1 MKYFFYCLGLTILLA
16 MFLLIFL
23 TRFDRFVG
31 HLFELT
37 RLEIVAKEEEWKDMR
52 ETLMTEAGAN
62 ITYGKVSGFYAGTI
76 NDWIFLWTANG
87 IKMFKV
93 DSETILSFYDV
104 CSTNALIL
112 RNEYGN
118 NSSLPGRLDFIEWEK
133 RTKPGNYMH
142 VRFTRKGSK
151 SVIKYVDSQNS
162 RLYVDYSNFDYRNIC
177 YGR

>member
-1 MKYFFYCLGLTILLA
+1 MKYFFYCLALAILLA
-16 MFLLIFL
+16 MSLLIFL
-23 TRFDRFVG
+23 TRFDQFIG

-37 RLEIVAKEEEWKDMR
+37 RLEMVAKEEEWKDMR
-52 ETLMTEAGAN
+52 ETFVAEAGTN
-62 ITYGKVSGFYAGTI
+62 ITYGKVSGFYAGTVS
-76 NDWIFLWTANG
+76 DWIFLWTADG

-93 DSETILSFYDV
+93 DSETVLSFYDV

-118 NSSLPGRLDFIEWEK
+118 SSSLPGRLDFIGWKE

-142 VRFTRKGSK
+142 VRFMKKESRLT
-151 SVIKYVDSQNS
+151 VINVDSQNS
-162 RLYVDYSNFDYRNIC
+162 RLYVDYPDFDYRNIC